1 MGAEWGPHRRPTAPM
16 ALELYKKGQG
26 TLARSVAYGIVA
38 GLIVFGALR
47 LYVAMGFGDF
57 TKVLIEDFGPLGD
70 LTVRKVIA
78 FVVALAGLVGLHVI
92 LNRPQSVDLLIETEQ
107 EMKKVSWPTLP
118 DVWNATGVVILVTVT
133 LAVTMSAFDF
143 GLRRILILIFGS

>member
-1 MGAEWGPHRRPTAPM
+1 M

-38 GLIVFGALR
+38 GLIVFGAIR
-47 LYVAMGFGDF
+47 LYASLGGPFLEVLAQDVPVIGD
-57 TKVLIEDFGPLGD
+57 V
-70 LTVRKVIA
+70 TVRKVVAI
-78 FVVALAGLVGLHVI
+78 VVALLGLVGLHVI

-107 EMKKVSWPTLP
+107 EMKKVSWPTIR

>member
-1 MGAEWGPHRRPTAPM
+1 M

-38 GLIVFGALR
+38 GLIVFGAIR
-47 LYVAMGFGDF
+47 LYASLGGPFLEVLAQDVPVVGD
-57 TKVLIEDFGPLGD
+57 V
-70 LTVRKVIA
+70 TVRKVLAI
-78 FVVALAGLVGLHVI
+78 VVALLGLVGLHLI